1 MTIAPK
7 KSAAA
12 KVGFIGV
19 GLMGSGMVNCLQMA
33 GHETHLLIHKNRSPI
48 EKACKNGAI
57 PYDNISDLARNVE
70 IIFLCLP
77 SSEEV
82 IEIAKK
88 ISTAPS
94 KIALVIDCTTNSPDS
109 VVSINKIFLNEN
121 IEYLEAPLTGGVTQ
135 AAQGQLGAILG
146 GTKDAVKKARPLL
159 GTCCSKISH
168 VGPIG
173 MGAKTKLVSN
183 FLALGTATLVVEA
196 FHIAKKLGI
205 DWQSFYDLACQ
216 GSGHSMSLD
225 RIAPKA
231 IEGNYEGYVF
241 SISNTAKDF
250 RYIHKLFLEEDLEL
264 ATLANWILK
273 QYENAETK
281 GLGNSL
287 LSQRLDPKLLKR

>member
-1 MTIAPK
+1 MTKDPNQ
-7 KSAAA
+7 SAAL

-70 IIFLCLP
+70 ILFLCLP

-88 ISTAPS
+88 ISTASS

-146 GTKDAVKKARPLL
+146 GTKDTVKKARPLL

-250 RYIHKLFLEEDLEL
+250 RYIHKLFLEEDREL

>member
-1 MTIAPK
+1 MTKDPNQ
-7 KSAAA
+7 SAEP

-88 ISTAPS
+88 ISTASS

>member
-1 MTIAPK
+1 MTKVPK
-7 KSAAA
+7 NSAAI

-19 GLMGSGMVNCLQMA
+19 GLMGSGMVNRLQIA

-48 EKACKNGAI
+48 EKACRNGAI
-57 PYDNISDLARNVE
+57 PYDNICDLTDNVE
-70 IIFLCLP
+70 ILFLCLP

-82 IEIAKK
+82 IEIARKL
-88 ISTAPS
+88 STAPS
-94 KIALVIDCTTNSPDS
+94 KLSFVIDCTTNSPDA
-109 VVSINKIFLNEN
+109 VASINKIFSNGN

-135 AAQGQLGAILG
+135 AREGQLGAILG
-146 GTKDAVKKARPLL
+146 GTKDTVKKALPLL
-159 GTCCSKISH
+159 RSCCSQISH

-196 FHIAKKLGI
+196 FHIAKKIGI
-205 DWQSFYDLACQ
+205 DWQAFYDLACR

-225 RIAPKA
+225 RIAPRA

-264 ATLANWILK
+264 ANLSKWILK
-273 QYENAETK
+273 QYESAEEK

-287 LSQRLDPKLLKR
+287 LSQRLDPQILER

>member
-1 MTIAPK
+1 MTKGPK

-70 IIFLCLP
+70 ILFLCLP

-88 ISTAPS
+88 ISTASS

-109 VVSINKIFLNEN
+109 VVSINKIFLNGN

-135 AAQGQLGAILG
+135 AAEGQLGAILG
-146 GTKDAVKKARPLL
+146 GTEDAVKKALPLL
-159 GTCCSKISH
+159 RSCCSQMSH

-196 FHIAKKLGI
+196 FHIAKKIGI

-250 RYIHKLFLEEDLEL
+250 RYIHKLFL
-264 ATLANWILK
+264 
-273 QYENAETK
+273 
-281 GLGNSL
+281 
-287 LSQRLDPKLLKR
+287 

>member
-1 MTIAPK
+1 MTKGPK

-70 IIFLCLP
+70 ILFLCLP

-88 ISTAPS
+88 ISTASS

-146 GTKDAVKKARPLL
+146 GTKDTVKKARPLL

-250 RYIHKLFLEEDLEL
+250 RYIHKLFLEEDREL

>member
-7 KSAAA
+7 KSTAA

-57 PYDNISDLARNVE
+57 SYDNICDLADNVE
-70 IIFLCLP
+70 ILFLCLP

-82 IEIAKK
+82 VEIAKK
-88 ISTAPS
+88 ISTAS
-94 KIALVIDCTTNSPDS
+94 SQIALVIDCTTNSPDS

-121 IEYLEAPLTGGVTQ
+121 IEYLEAPLTGGITQ